1 MAKKIYFRNI
11 TTKAKALGAQG
22 VQRIQG
28 LNTRNKVLLAAGL
41 VMVFS
46 TSTVAIARHGNRSRS
61 KRPPVATTSNGTDN
75 KQEVLSTKSEP
86 PKPAPQPAPAP
97 KPQAAAPKLVWQQ
110 DFSKYPNGPLDPK
123 YWNVASAATPIYNDE
138 AQKYDASSASVRIVG
153 GKLILEARKTASG
166 YTSGR
171 VDTMNKQQVTIGS
184 RLEANIKLPKGK
196 GTWPAFWLLSANQPH
211 TTKLHPTEADW
222 EGERFYMWDGEIDI
236 MEAYGTYPNT
246 VEASV
251 FTFGKDEEKSTPVAG
266 ASDGFHTYWLEWRT
280 DGLTF
285 GVDDKAYSTYKKAS
299 DDARLWPFNAQ
310 NKMYVILNLAMGG
323 SGGGPIVQAAGDNW
337 GMEVAWVKYFQL

>member
-1 MAKKIYFRNI
+1 
-11 TTKAKALGAQG
+11 
-22 VQRIQG
+22 
-28 LNTRNKVLLAAGL
+28 
-41 VMVFS
+41 MVFS
-46 TSTVAIARHGNRSRS
+46 TSTAAVARHSNRR
-61 KRPPVATTSNGTDN
+61 RPQRPQQTASPAPTNETE
-75 KQEVLSTKSEP
+75 KVLSNETDP

-97 KPQAAAPKLVWQQ
+97 KPQATTPKLVWQQ
-110 DFSKYPNGPLDPK
+110 DFSKYPNGQPDPK
-123 YWNVASAATPIYNDE
+123 YWNVATAATPIYNDE
-138 AQKYDASSASVRIVG
+138 AQKYDASSANVRIAG

-184 RLEANIKLPKGK
+184 RLEASIKLPKGK

-211 TTKLHPTEADW
+211 TAKLHPTDADW
-222 EGERFYMWDGEIDI
+222 AGERFYMWDGEIDI

-251 FTFGKDEEKSTPVAG
+251 FTFGKDEEKSTPVPG
-266 ASDGFHTYWLEWRT
+266 ASDGFHTYWLEWRA

-285 GVDDKAYSTYKKAS
+285 GVDGRAYSTYKKAS
-299 DDARLWPFNAQ
+299 DDVRLWPFNAD

-323 SGGGPIVQAAGDNW
+323 SGGGTIVQAAGDNW
-337 GMEVAWVKYFQL
+337 GMEVAWVKYFSL